1 MKNQIESK
9 GLIIGIDPDLDKS
22 GFAVIEGGKF
32 THISCKP
39 IWNVFDT
46 LNYYGLT
53 ENWMVYIEDGRLTK
67 GTWHK
72 HGQKN
77 VGKNQAICKLL
88 VEFCKAHSIPY
99 TQLKPAGYSD
109 MFKNVDVFKAATG
122 WTERTNEDARAA
134 AAMIY
139 KFMK

>member
-1 MKNQIESK
+1 MKN

-22 GFAVIEGGKF
+22 GFAVINDGRYVQICSEF
-32 THISCKP
+32 L
-39 IWNVFDT
+39 WDVFDQL
-46 LNYYGLT
+46 LNFNLGV
-53 ENWMVYIEDGRLTK
+53 ERDDMVYIEDGRLTK

-122 WTERTNEDARAA
+122 WVERTNEDARAA
-134 AAMIY
+134 AAMIF
-139 KFMK
+139 KFKK

>member
-1 MKNQIESK
+1 MKN

-22 GFAVIEGGKF
+22 GFAVIQDGKYVD
-32 THISCKP
+32 ICSANLWK
-39 IWNVFDT
+39 IFDW
-46 LNYYGLT
+46 LFNYYIALR
-53 ENWMVYIEDGRLTK
+53 ELEMVYIEDGRLTK

-109 MFKNVDVFKAATG
+109 MFKNVEVFKAATG
-122 WTERTNEDARAA
+122 WVERTNEDARAA
-134 AAMIY
+134 AAMIF
-139 KFMK
+139 KFKK